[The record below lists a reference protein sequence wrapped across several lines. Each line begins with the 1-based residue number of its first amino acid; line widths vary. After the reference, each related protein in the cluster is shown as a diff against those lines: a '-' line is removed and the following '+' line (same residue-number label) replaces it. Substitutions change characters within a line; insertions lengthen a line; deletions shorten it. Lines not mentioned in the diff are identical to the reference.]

1 VNHVS
6 VIGGGLAGSEA
17 AWQLARQGTAVTLY
31 EMRPKLTTGA
41 HHTALL
47 AELVCSNSL
56 RAAGLSNAVGLLK
69 EEMRQLGSLVMQAAE
84 ATLVPA
90 GGAMAVDRT
99 EFAEYVTRAL
109 ESHPLVTVCRQEI
122 TELPQCGVVIVAS
135 GPLTSAALAE
145 CLRQEL
151 ESPYLAFFDAAAPI
165 VLADSI
171 NWDHAFL
178 ASRYGKGEAAY
189 INCPLSEEE
198 YDEFYGALISAERQQ
213 LKDVD
218 AAACFEGCMPI
229 ESMAD
234 RGRDTLLFGP
244 LKPVGLVDPKTGR
257 RPFAVVQLRQ
267 DNRAATLY
275 NLVGFQTR
283 LTWREQQRVFSL
295 IPALKKAEYV
305 RYGVMHRNTF
315 IDSRAVLLPTLQWR
329 QDKRVLFAGQ
339 ITGVEGYVESAACGL
354 VAGINGYR
362 LVQGMEPLV
371 LPTAT
376 AHGALINYITE
387 PSPSPL
393 QPMNV
398 TFGLFPPL
406 AAPPRDRKLRNLAYS
421 ERALREL
428 TEFFRKLSPDCLCG

>member
-1 VNHVS
+1 
-6 VIGGGLAGSEA
+6 
-17 AWQLARQGTAVTLY
+17 
-31 EMRPKLTTGA
+31 
-41 HHTALL
+41 
-47 AELVCSNSL
+47 
-56 RAAGLSNAVGLLK
+56 LLK

-362 LVQGMEPLV
+362 LMQGMEPLV

-387 PSPSPL
+387 PSPSLL